1 MKKIIWT
8 NDVYLEDYED
18 YFREEGIT
26 DKEEKMKE
34 MYLLNELD
42 FEAEMVN
49 LDIKLPGKI
58 LVIAC
63 LGLWNGRRSGY
74 KIMDNNLNEIL
85 TASIGDLYE
94 VYFDGH
100 NIKAKD
106 AHHDGINYYEF
117 RLIRNDRNIDILL
130 EKIYNDDFSRQ
141 DINNYTKSLAPY
153 IKEVYGW

>member
-8 NDVYLEDYED
+8 NDIYLEDYED
-18 YFREEGIT
+18 YFREEGIM
-26 DKEEKMKE
+26 DEEEKMKE

-42 FEAEMVN
+42 FEAAMVN
-49 LDIKLPGKI
+49 LDVKLPGKI

-85 TASIGDLYE
+85 TASIGGLYE
-94 VYFDGH
+94 VYFDGY

-106 AHHDGINYYEF
+106 VHHDGINYYEF

-130 EKIYNDDFSRQ
+130 EKIYDDDFSRQ
-141 DINNYTKSLAPY
+141 DINNYTRSLAPY
-153 IKEVYGW
+153 VREVYGW

>member
-8 NDVYLEDYED
+8 NDVCLEDYED
-18 YFREEGIT
+18 YFRKEGIV
-26 DKEEKMKE
+26 DEEEKIKK

-42 FEAEMVN
+42 FEAEMMN
-49 LDIKLPGKI
+49 LDIELPGKI
-58 LVIAC
+58 LVIAS

-74 KIMDNNLNEIL
+74 KIMGNNLNEIL

-106 AHHDGINYYEF
+106 VHHDGTNYYEF
-117 RLIRNDRNIDILL
+117 RLIRNDRNINILL

-141 DINNYTKSLAPY
+141 DINNYTRSLAPY
-153 IKEVYGW
+153 IREVYGW

>member
-8 NDVYLEDYED
+8 NDVCLEDYED
-18 YFREEGIT
+18 YFREEGIV
-26 DKEEKMKE
+26 DEEKKIKE
-34 MYLLNELD
+34 MYLSNELD
-42 FEAEMVN
+42 FEAEMMN
-49 LDIKLPGKI
+49 LNIKLPGKI

-74 KIMDNNLNEIL
+74 KIMGNNLNEIL

-106 AHHDGINYYEF
+106 THHDGTNYYEF

-141 DINNYTKSLAPY
+141 DINNYTRSLAPY
-153 IKEVYGW
+153 IREVYGW

>member
-8 NDVYLEDYED
+8 NDVCLEDYED
-18 YFREEGIT
+18 YFKEEGIM
-26 DKEEKMKE
+26 DEEEKMKK
-34 MYLLNELD
+34 MYFLNELD

-49 LDIKLPGKI
+49 LDVKLPGKI
-58 LVIAC
+58 LVIAS

-74 KIMDNNLNEIL
+74 KIMGNNLNEIL

-94 VYFDGH
+94 VYFDGY

-106 AHHDGINYYEF
+106 THHDGTNYYEF

-130 EKIYNDDFSRQ
+130 EKIYDDDFSRQ
-141 DINNYTKSLAPY
+141 DINNYTRSLAPY
-153 IKEVYGW
+153 IREVYGW

>member
-8 NDVYLEDYED
+8 NDVCLEDYED
-18 YFREEGIT
+18 YFKEEGIM
-26 DKEEKMKE
+26 DEEEKMKK
-34 MYLLNELD
+34 MYLSNELD

-58 LVIAC
+58 LVIAS

-74 KIMDNNLNEIL
+74 KIMGNNLNEIL

-106 AHHDGINYYEF
+106 AHHDGTNYYEF

-130 EKIYNDDFSRQ
+130 EKIYDNNFSRQ
-141 DINNYTKSLAPY
+141 DINNYTRSLAPY
-153 IKEVYGW
+153 IREVYGW

>member
-8 NDVYLEDYED
+8 NDVCLEDYED
-18 YFREEGIT
+18 YFREEGIM
-26 DKEEKMKE
+26 DEEEKMKE

-42 FEAEMVN
+42 FEAEMMN

-74 KIMDNNLNEIL
+74 KIMGNNLNEIL
-85 TASIGDLYE
+85 TISIGDLYE

-106 AHHDGINYYEF
+106 NHHDGINYYEF

-141 DINNYTKSLAPY
+141 DINNYTRSLAPY
-153 IKEVYGW
+153 IREVYGW

>member
-8 NDVYLEDYED
+8 NDVCLEDYED
-18 YFREEGIT
+18 YFREEGIV
-26 DKEEKMKE
+26 DEEEKMKK

-42 FEAEMVN
+42 FETEMMN
-49 LDIKLPGKI
+49 LDIELPGKI
-58 LVIAC
+58 LVIAS

-74 KIMDNNLNEIL
+74 KIMGNNLNEIL

-106 AHHDGINYYEF
+106 VHHDGTNYYEF
-117 RLIRNDRNIDILL
+117 RLIRNDRNINILL

-141 DINNYTKSLAPY
+141 DINNYTRSLAPY
-153 IKEVYGW
+153 IREVYGW

>member
-8 NDVYLEDYED
+8 NDIYLEDYED
-18 YFREEGIT
+18 YFREEGIM
-26 DKEEKMKE
+26 DEEEKMKK
-34 MYLLNELD
+34 MYLSNELD

-49 LDIKLPGKI
+49 LDIKLPGEI
-58 LVIAC
+58 LVIAS

-74 KIMDNNLNEIL
+74 KIMGNNLNEIL

-106 AHHDGINYYEF
+106 VHHDGTNYYEF
-117 RLIRNDRNIDILL
+117 RLIRNDKNIDILL
-130 EKIYNDDFSRQ
+130 EKIYNDDFSRR
-141 DINNYTKSLAPY
+141 DINNYTRSLAPY

>member
-106 AHHDGINYYEF
+106 THHDGINYYEF

>member
-8 NDVYLEDYED
+8 NDIYLEDYED

-26 DKEEKMKE
+26 DKEEKMKK
-34 MYLLNELD
+34 MYLSNELD

-49 LDIKLPGKI
+49 LDVKLPGKI
-58 LVIAC
+58 LVIAS

-74 KIMDNNLNEIL
+74 KIMGNNLNEIL

-94 VYFDGH
+94 VYFDGY

-106 AHHDGINYYEF
+106 THHDGTNYYEF

-130 EKIYNDDFSRQ
+130 EKIYDNNFSRQ
-141 DINNYTKSLAPY
+141 DINNYTRSLAPY

>member
-26 DKEEKMKE
+26 DKEEKIKE
-34 MYLLNELD
+34 MYFLNELD
-42 FEAEMVN
+42 FEAEMMN
-49 LDIKLPGKI
+49 LDIKLPDKI

-74 KIMDNNLNEIL
+74 KIMGNNLNEIL

-94 VYFDGH
+94 VYFDGY

-106 AHHDGINYYEF
+106 THHDGTNYYEF

-141 DINNYTKSLAPY
+141 DINNYTRSLAPY
-153 IKEVYGW
+153 IRKVYGW

>member
-106 AHHDGINYYEF
+106 THHDGTNYYEF

-141 DINNYTKSLAPY
+141 DINNYTRSLAPY
-153 IKEVYGW
+153 IREVYGW

>member
-8 NDVYLEDYED
+8 NDVYLEDYEN

-26 DKEEKMKE
+26 DKEEKIKE
-34 MYLLNELD
+34 MYFLNELD
-42 FEAEMVN
+42 FEAEMMN
-49 LDIKLPGKI
+49 LDIKLPDKI

-74 KIMDNNLNEIL
+74 KIMGNNLNEIL

-94 VYFDGH
+94 VYFDGY

-106 AHHDGINYYEF
+106 THHDGTNYYEF

-141 DINNYTKSLAPY
+141 DINNYTRSLAPY
-153 IKEVYGW
+153 IRKVYGW